1 MDKTGKI
8 PLADSPGLRSGPRAA
23 AGPSPALHVEHVHK
37 HYRIAGERTGVLC
50 GVDFALDGGM
60 ICSIS
65 GASGCGKTTLL
76 NVIAG
81 ITTPDRGTVHING
94 SRMIY
99 ALDLLSSR
107 RRNRDIGFIFQTFRL
122 LYDETVMANV
132 LLPARIRGRAGRDT
146 KERAHALLDRLGLA
160 RFASMKTAVLSG
172 GQKQRVAIA
181 RALIND
187 PGLILADEPTANLD
201 KNTAREIFGILL
213 DLKREGKAV
222 LIVTHDEYMLRTS
235 DAVYVMENGRLAG
248 A

>member
-1 MDKTGKI
+1 MM
-8 PLADSPGLRSGPRAA
+8 LR
-23 AGPSPALHVEHVHK
+23 VENIHK
-37 HYRIAGERTGVLC
+37 RYRIAGVPTGVLC
-50 GVDFALDGGM
+50 GIDLTVDRGR

-81 ITTPDRGTVHING
+81 ITIRGAGAVHVNG

-99 ALDLLSSR
+99 ALDVLSSR

-132 LLPARIRGRAGRDT
+132 LLPARILGRVGRDT
-146 KERAHALLDRLGLA
+146 RERADSLLGRLGLS
-160 RFASMKTAVLSG
+160 RFAGMKAAVLSG

-201 KNTAREIFGILL
+201 RKTARETFDILL
-213 DLKREGKAV
+213 EMKRDGKAV
-222 LIVTHDEYMLRTS
+222 LIVTHDDYMLRKS
-235 DAVYVMENGRLAG
+235 DAAYVMEKGRLSG
-248 A
+248 GS